1 MKYNLIFILLF
12 VIGCTSTM
20 VSTDDREILYKE
32 KCSGCHKLYLKSDFS
47 KEEWENKL
55 PQMFQE
61 ANLNE
66 EEKKLIYD
74 YILK

>member
-1 MKYNLIFILLF
+1 MISVNNAEIF
-12 VIGCTSTM
+12 
-20 VSTDDREILYKE
+20 YKE
-32 KCSGCHKLYLKSDFS
+32 KCSSCHKLYLKSYFS

-66 EEKKLIYD
+66 EEKKLLYD
-74 YILK
+74 FILK